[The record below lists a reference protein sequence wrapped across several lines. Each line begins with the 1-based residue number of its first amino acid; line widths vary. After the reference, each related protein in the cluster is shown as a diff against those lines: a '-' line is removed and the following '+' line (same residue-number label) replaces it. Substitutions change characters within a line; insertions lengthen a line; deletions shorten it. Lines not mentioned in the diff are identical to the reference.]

1 MPIAL
6 APAQAAYRTSA
17 GAVAVGRGPWHVADR
32 VPVLVVVVGK
42 GPSRG
47 KKRSDGARGE
57 EPERPA
63 AADGAFSQSSSQLVE
78 GAVGRLLAHLCPPI
92 LKGGTLLV
100 EAPPR

>member
-1 MPIAL
+1 M
-6 APAQAAYRTSA
+6 
-17 GAVAVGRGPWHVADR
+17 ADR

-78 GAVGRLLAHLCPPI
+78 GAVGSLLAHPLPPI
-92 LKGGTLLV
+92 PKDGTNGSP
-100 EAPPR
+100 APLINEGKYEGLQGWRNFAEYLFHALR